1 MNNLDFINPNTGES
15 IISTPAQPKPEETKL
30 SFKEVDTLIRKPKK
44 KFDDFPIDVFPDSI
58 KKYIKESSVKNAF
71 DSSFIAGYLM
81 SAVSTAA
88 GQDISL
94 FNGTWSTTSQLWMC
108 ILGNQ
113 GVSKSHPLKHSFKA
127 IREINND
134 NYESHKEDLARHQ
147 ASSSDEDKPVHS
159 PLTTNDFSNEKLKEI
174 LCLTDKGVAI
184 VKDELIGWVK
194 DMTRYNNA
202 GTVEQYLTYFDGGEV
217 SSDTIGRGSLFS
229 PKSCLNIVGSM
240 QPEIL
245 KELFTGNN
253 KGNGFLSRVL
263 FIYPK
268 NQTIG
273 RYTGKAIDKEMSA
286 NYDNTIR
293 WIYNLS
299 ERTLQI
305 SQEVKYLFIQW
316 EDDNIAQLE
325 QGSLETE
332 LMMKLR
338 TYAWRFAIILDLLRQ
353 YETKTESNEISIDS
367 MKGALELVAYF
378 KEQALRAHMRVHRE
392 AHLNLPNKQRVLFN
406 ALPDKFTK
414 KQANE
419 TLSNVDAGEMVLR
432 SLLSNESV
440 IKKAG
445 HGQYVKV

>member
-1 MNNLDFINPNTGES
+1 MNQLDFVNPNRPDT
-15 IISTPAQPKPEETKL
+15 EEPVL
-30 SFKEVDTLIRKPKK
+30 SFKEVDALIRKPRKNFD
-44 KFDDFPIDVFPDSI
+44 KFPTDVFPDSI
-58 KKYIKESSVKNAF
+58 QRYIKESSVKNAF

-94 FNGTWSTTSQLWMC
+94 FNGTWNTTSQLWLC

-113 GVSKSHPLKHSFKA
+113 GVSKSHPLKLSYEA
-127 IREINND
+127 IRDLNNEK
-134 NYESHKEDLARHQ
+134 YEDFKEELSRWQ
-147 ASSSDEDKPVHS
+147 SGGSDEDKPVHS

-174 LCLTDKGVAI
+174 LCLTNKGVAI

-217 SSDTIGRGSLFS
+217 SSDTLGRGSLYS

-240 QPEIL
+240 QPEVL
-245 KELFTGNN
+245 KDLFTGNN
-253 KGNGFLSRVL
+253 KGNGFLSRLL

-268 NQTIG
+268 NQDIG
-273 RYTGKAIDKEMSA
+273 LYTGKVIDKEVAAS
-286 NYDNTIR
+286 YDDMIR
-293 WIYNLS
+293 WVYGLS
-299 ERTLQI
+299 ERTLQV
-305 SQEVKYLFIQW
+305 SQEVKELYIQW
-316 EDDNIAQLE
+316 EQENIVPLE

-338 TYAWRFAIILDLLRQ
+338 TYSWRFAIILDLLRQ
-353 YETKTESNEISIDS
+353 YDTKTESTEISIES

-378 KEQALRAHMRVHRE
+378 KGQALRAHNRVHQE
-392 AHLNLPNKQRVLFN
+392 AHLNLPNKQRILFE
-406 ALPDKFTK
+406 ALPEKFTK

-419 TLSNVDAGEMVLR
+419 ALSWIDAGEMVLR
-432 SLLSNESV
+432 SLLSNELV

-445 HGQYVKV
+445 HGQYVKI